1 MIYLASSSPRRKELM
16 EKANIPFKIE
26 VIKTNEIFNKE
37 LPFDDALID
46 IAFQKGLPVAKNHPN
61 DTVISADTIVLLDDE
76 ILGKPKDLDE
86 ARTMLK
92 KLSGKCHLVKTSVCI
107 FKEKEIVKFTETTKV
122 YFKSLSD
129 LDIEKYIKE
138 ENVLDKAGAYAIQSK
153 MKLVDRIVGSYS
165 NVVGFPIERIEKLL

>member
-46 IAFQKGLPVAKNHPN
+46 IAFQKGLPVAKNHPK

-76 ILGKPKDLDE
+76 ILGKPKDLDD
-86 ARTMLK
+86 ARRMLK
-92 KLSGKCHLVKTSVCI
+92 KLNGKCHLVKTSVVI
-107 FKEKEIVKFTETTKV
+107 FKPNSTIKFTETTKV
-122 YFKSLSD
+122 YFKTLSNE
-129 LDIEKYIKE
+129 DIERYITK
-138 ENVLDKAGAYAIQSK
+138 ENVLDKAGAYAIQST
-153 MKLVDRIVGSYS
+153 MKIVDHIEGNYN
-165 NVVGFPIERIEKLL
+165 NVVGFPIERIIKYL

>member
-1 MIYLASSSPRRKELM
+1 M
-16 EKANIPFKIE
+16 EQLQLPFIIDVVKTEE
-26 VIKTNEIFNKE
+26 VFNKN
-37 LPFDDALID
+37 LSFDDALID
-46 IAFQKGLPVAKNHPN
+46 IAYQKGLPVHQKHPQ
-61 DTVISADTIVLLDDE
+61 DITISADTIVLLDNE

-107 FKEKEIVKFTETTKV
+107 FKEKKIIKFTETTKV